1 MSGLWPVTVSARGPA
16 GRTVLLR
23 PLRRRDRRE
32 WEELRTRNAAWLRP
46 WEATAPEP
54 AGVVLSHR
62 ALVRYYDREASAGRL
77 EPFVIEVGGRLV
89 GQMHLFGISWGS
101 MRSASAGYWVAES
114 VAGQGIAPLALAA
127 ATDHAFGRLGLHR
140 MEVNIRPEN
149 LASLRVV
156 DKLGFRDEGVRLRY
170 LHIDGQWRDHR
181 SFALTVEE
189 LAGQTMVARWTHAQ
203 HQSQERHTEP
213 GPR

>member
-1 MSGLWPVTVSARGPA
+1 MNGRWPVTVTARGPD
-16 GRTVLLR
+16 GRTLLLR

-32 WEELRTRNAAWLRP
+32 WEALRDTNAAWLRP

-54 AGVVLSHR
+54 GGLPLGHR
-62 ALVRYYDREASAGRL
+62 ALIRYYDREASAGRL
-77 EPFVIEVGGRLV
+77 EPFVIEVAGRLV
-89 GQMHLFGISWGS
+89 GQMHIFGISWGS

-149 LASLRVV
+149 ASSLRVV
-156 DKLGFRDEGVRLRY
+156 EKLAFRDEGVRLRY
-170 LHIDGQWRDHR
+170 LHIDGAWRDHR
-181 SFALTVEE
+181 TFALTTEE
-189 LAGQTMVARWTHAQ
+189 LAGQTLVARLHHAQ
-203 HQSQERHTEP
+203 HQPHERHTEQ